1 MLGVLAG
8 AILIFFL
15 LAQATVAQA
24 PTKSNEEIVDESGQ
38 YAIQDGAVK
47 PLLAAFAS
55 GTKSVVPSI
64 RTRNPSTPQNLSQE
78 DTFTG
83 RHYSKEEVIQLIKDY
98 SAQYAIS
105 PDLPLRIAKCESG
118 YNQFAKNRTSTA
130 SGVFQYLASTWSATD
145 QGKAGLSVFDA
156 DANVKAAVSYIASR
170 GHARP
175 WLASQNCWN

>member
-1 MLGVLAG
+1 M
-8 AILIFFL
+8 
-15 LAQATVAQA
+15 AQA

-38 YAIQDGAVK
+38 YAIKEGAVK
-47 PLLAAFAS
+47 PLPSAFAS
-55 GTKSVVPSI
+55 GTRLSNRNSVRQSV
-64 RTRNPSTPQNLSQE
+64 STFS
-78 DTFTG
+78 G
-83 RHYSKEEVIQLIKDY
+83 RHYSSDEVIQLIKNY
-98 SAQYAIS
+98 SALYGIS
-105 PDLPLRIAKCESG
+105 ADLPLAIAKCESG

-175 WLASQNCWN
+175 WLASQHCWNP